1 MDSIYLT
8 IGKKDELTGRTLAVT
23 AEDKANLGNMNVNQI
38 ICHCAD
44 QFRMMFGEI
53 NGLRIQNVDVV
64 KLREMAQKRETVPTV
79 EGLDQIA
86 GEGTKP
92 TEFEKDKEILVL
104 YLHRFTETDDSYK
117 FSFHPYFGEVNKAV
131 WEKLVLHHSD
141 HHLN

>member
-1 MDSIYLT
+1 MT
-8 IGKKDELTGRTLAVT
+8 IEKKDELIRRILAVT
-23 AEDKANLGNMNVNQI
+23 AEDKANFGKMNVFQM

-53 NGLRIQNVDVV
+53 NGLRRQNVDVV
-64 KLREMAQKRETVPTV
+64 KLREMALKKETVPTV

-104 YLHRFTETDDSYK
+104 YLNRFTETDDNYK

-131 WEKLVLHHSD
+131 WEKLVLYHLD
-141 HHLN
+141 HHLNQFGR